1 MTTHIVALTVPHV
14 AVFPAGDAT
23 RTVYASIFDPPLFT
37 GAVHDTCIDVRYPVA
52 TTPVGASGTVDAGG
66 GTSVDGRYFCVVAA
80 HRRASGHRTFDSGTS
95 STFGIN
101 RGSPVIPSTPS
112 LPFTDMMDT
121 PADGAAPRS
130 PAAT

>member
-23 RTVYASIFDPPLFT
+23 RTVYASIFAPPLFT
-37 GAVHDTCIDVRYPVA
+37 GAVHDTCIEVAYPVA
-52 TTPVGASGTVDAGG
+52 TTPVGASGTVDSGG
-66 GTSVDGRYFCVVAA
+66 GTSTDGRYFCVVAA
-80 HRRASGHRTFDSGTS
+80 TGGVGAPTFDSGTS

-101 RGSPVIPSTPS
+101 RGSPVIPSTAN

-121 PADGAAPRS
+121 PADGPPPAS